1 MLCFGTRER
10 YTHRSV
16 PGSYN
21 LLVVG
26 NFNTF
31 ERSCIDSVKLF
42 SFNVSSNSPASCLA
56 RLTTPRRHKRFPV
69 RRIHRQRFCDGLYT
83 CLVLPPSTGAFPPQK
98 AAAMDWLYDSNKDTC
113 NNGTTPLLI
122 QPAFETAVTY
132 MRVTFKQP
140 GAHIHLLKLHGLQ
153 HLRFSLLGL
162 VSLFLSLVQRTCLCG
177 LYSVSEDIGRHVT
190 YSRSMYT
197 LQ

>member
-1 MLCFGTRER
+1 M
-10 YTHRSV
+10 
-16 PGSYN
+16 
-21 LLVVG
+21 
-26 NFNTF
+26 
-31 ERSCIDSVKLF
+31 F

-56 RLTTPRRHKRFPV
+56 RLTTPRRHKRLPV
-69 RRIHRQRFCDGLYT
+69 RRIHRQRSCDGSYT
-83 CLVLPPSTGAFPPQK
+83 CLVLPPSTGACPPQK

-140 GAHIHLLKLHGLQ
+140 GAQIHLLKLHSLQ
-153 HLRFSLLGL
+153 YLRFSLLGP
-162 VSLFLSLVQRTCLCG
+162 VSVSQSRPKSTCLCG

-190 YSRSMYT
+190 YSKHVHTTTATVKRI
-197 LQ
+197 